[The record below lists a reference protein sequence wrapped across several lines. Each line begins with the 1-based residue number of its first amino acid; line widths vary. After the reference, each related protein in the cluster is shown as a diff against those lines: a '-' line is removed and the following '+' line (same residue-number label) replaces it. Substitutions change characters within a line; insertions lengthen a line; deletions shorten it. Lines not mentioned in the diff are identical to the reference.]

1 MRQWGV
7 FVTAACM
14 VATSLMTAACG
25 SDSPSSPSSSSNTVV
40 FTANLSPANEVP
52 PITNADASGRG
63 TATITMHLTR
73 NSANAIQSG
82 TVDFQYTVSGFPA
95 GTLITGAHIHPGAAG
110 ATGSVLIS
118 TGLTAASA
126 IGLPNGSGSAE
137 ALGISGTGTDAAT
150 LQSIIDNPGNFYFNI
165 HTTISPGGAARGQL
179 VKQ

>member
-7 FVTAACM
+7 FVTAACV

-40 FTANLSPANEVP
+40 FTATLSPSNEVP
-52 PITNADASGRG
+52 PVTNADASGRG

-73 NSANAIQSG
+73 NASNAIQSG
-82 TVDFQYTVSGFPA
+82 TVDFQFTANSFPS

-110 ATGSVLIS
+110 TNGSPLIN
-118 TGLTAASA
+118 TGLTAATA
-126 IGLPNGSGSAE
+126 LGLPNGSGSYE
-137 ALGISGTGTDAAT
+137 ALGVSTADAAT

-165 HTTISPGGAARGQL
+165 HTSLSPGGAARGQL